1 MEKSAVERTIEDLK
15 NETVVIRHIIKLLN
29 KDDPNYVKRNVD
41 FDMLFLAL
49 STVSDT
55 LKKPGNK

>member
-1 MEKSAVERTIEDLK
+1 MEKSAEERTIEDLK

-29 KDDPNYVKRNVD
+29 ENDPNYVKRNVD

-55 LKKPGNK
+55 LKKLVNK